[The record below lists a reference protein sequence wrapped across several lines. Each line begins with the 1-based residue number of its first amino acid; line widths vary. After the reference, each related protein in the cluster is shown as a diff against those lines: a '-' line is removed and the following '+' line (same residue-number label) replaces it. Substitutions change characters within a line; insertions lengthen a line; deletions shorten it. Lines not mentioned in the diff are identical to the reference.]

1 MHRSIVLIVGAM
13 CATLAGACGD
23 DTNAQYCEGH
33 PEDTARCPPPDA
45 AGCTMDEQC
54 SGQVCDVASGSCVQ
68 CTSEKATACT
78 DTTPVCGSTNQ
89 CVACTQHT
97 QCPGSNVCL
106 ATGACGDASQ
116 IAYVSASGSGTACTQ
131 AAPCPLLKDAL
142 ATNLPTIKIA
152 ASGAARDNAT
162 TVIDGKSVVIHAEP
176 GAVLER
182 DGPGP
187 LLEVRSANANV
198 WIYDLELTGATS
210 ASGHGVVLT
219 PNGGTPNLV
228 LTRVTVTGNQG
239 TGITASGGTL
249 AVTQSTVSSNPG
261 GGITASGGTLAVTQ
275 SMLVQNLGG
284 GISIS
289 GSATTFSVTNN
300 FIVHNGLATSSPS
313 QVGGVAATPNTSGSK
328 IEFNTIA
335 FNQSDGAFRGGL
347 HCTGSMVS
355 AAGNL
360 LYRNAE
366 PDGSAGLKID
376 ATTQRNATGCQFGTT
391 GSFHETDANNLG
403 FKSPTTQPFDF
414 HLTATSPSTVID
426 AAGTCTGVDFDG
438 DTRPIGNG
446 CDLGADEYK
455 P

>member
-1 MHRSIVLIVGAM
+1 MSSWLRLMVCGLLL
-13 CATLAGACGD
+13 LAACKKD
-23 DTNAQYCEGH
+23 NPQYCEGH
-33 PEDTARCPPPDA
+33 PEDIVRCPPPDA

-54 SGQVCDVASGSCVQ
+54 SGQVCDVASGACVQ

-131 AAPCPLLKDAL
+131 ASPCPLLKDAI

-152 ASGAARDNAT
+152 ADGAGRDTAT

-176 GAVLER
+176 GAVLDR
-182 DGPGP
+182 DGDGP

-228 LTRVTVTGNQG
+228 LTRTTVAGNQG

-249 AVTQSTVSSNPG
+249 AVTQATVSSNTG

-275 SMLVQNLGG
+275 ATVSSNTGG
-284 GISIS
+284 GITVSS
-289 GSATTFSVTNN
+289 GAMFTLTNN
-300 FIVHNGLATSSPS
+300 VIVYNGKAVGAGASE
-313 QVGGVAATPNTSGSK
+313 VGGVLASPNTAGSK
-328 IEFNTIA
+328 VEFNTIA
-335 FNQSDGAFRGGL
+335 FNQSEGTLYRGGL
-347 HCTGSMVS
+347 TCSGGMVT
-355 AAGNL
+355 ATGNL
-360 LYRNAE
+360 LYRNGEA
-366 PDGSAGLKID
+366 DGAGGVKID
-376 ATTQRNATGCQFGTT
+376 ATTQRNVTGCQFGTT
-391 GSFHETDANNLG
+391 GSFHEIEANNLG
-403 FKSPTTQPFDF
+403 FKSPTTQPYDF
-414 HLTATSPSTVID
+414 HLTAATPSTVID
-426 AAGTCTGVDFDG
+426 AGGACTGVDFDG